1 MNSKV
6 IYKFD
11 TERQLLVCQYAHL
24 GKSILTVKSLKYNE
38 NDATAIDKHCHQHNH
53 QFYSSYLI

>member
-24 GKSILTVKSLKYNE
+24 GKSILTDKSLKYNE

-53 QFYSSYLI
+53 